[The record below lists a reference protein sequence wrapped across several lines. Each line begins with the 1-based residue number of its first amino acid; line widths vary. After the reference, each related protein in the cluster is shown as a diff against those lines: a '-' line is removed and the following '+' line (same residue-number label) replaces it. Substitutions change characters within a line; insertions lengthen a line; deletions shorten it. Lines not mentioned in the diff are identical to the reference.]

1 MRSPARA
8 ALIGAI
14 IAAVMTLPGLGT
26 GTLWDNSE
34 TAYGEVA
41 REILRL
47 HDVVVMHLNGAPWFV
62 QPPLYFWVAAGFAK
76 FFGLST
82 FALRL
87 PAALATIAMGAMV
100 AYAVSRAAGAR
111 AGLYATVILSTS
123 LMQAV
128 VGRLAIMDGLLDLAV
143 AFTAFWWFRALQ
155 TGRAGYLYAGSAAV
169 AFGFLA
175 KGPVAPAIALLV
187 IAAFY
192 FWNRRTDATFA
203 PRVSSIAVAILIF
216 AAVVSPW
223 FIALIVRTGTHSI
236 GELIGHY
243 TIGRYT
249 STIENQAGPFW
260 YYIPVLILGFFPW
273 IAFLPAAVAF
283 GWSVLKNAPD
293 GAEIA
298 PLVRLALVWIV
309 LPFVFFS
316 FAKTKLPNYIALEFP
331 PLALLV
337 ALYVDAVVR
346 SRHRRSLVISSA
358 MIPVTILLVA
368 VAISIFLRNNR
379 LTADAHE
386 ISGALTLIGAMIF
399 AGSIV
404 TAFLFLSERTARY
417 AAYFLG
423 TTACAAIL
431 TLVFA
436 VLPQAER
443 FKPVPRLAAIIQQ
456 LRQPG
461 DAVAIEG
468 VPGGNALLFY
478 TQPPI
483 ASLAAA
489 NLPTSATQTTPR
501 MVICEASRA
510 FVVVS
515 RRRPPHDPAYGRRR
529 HLLAVDDH
537 DALLLYDGPRCAPI
551 SGSGD

>member
-1 MRSPARA
+1 MRYPARA
-8 ALIGAI
+8 ALIGAL
-14 IAAVMTLPGLGT
+14 IAAVMTVPGLGT

-41 REILRL
+41 REILRF
-47 HDVVVMHLNGAPWFV
+47 HDVVVLHLNGTPWFV
-62 QPPLYFWVAAGFAK
+62 QPPLYFWLAAIFAK
-76 FFGLST
+76 FFGLSS

-87 PAALATIAMGAMV
+87 PSALATIAMGALV
-100 AYAVSRAAGAR
+100 AYAVSRAAGVR
-111 AGLYATVILSTS
+111 AGLYATLILSTS

-128 VGRLAIMDGLLDLAV
+128 VGRLAIMDALLDLAV
-143 AFTAFWWFRALQ
+143 ACAVFWWFRALQ
-155 TGRAGYLYAGSAAV
+155 TGRAGYLYAGSAAA

-192 FWNRRTDATFA
+192 VWNRRAGATLA
-203 PRVSSIAVAILIF
+203 PRASSIAVAILIF
-216 AAVVSPW
+216 AALVSPW
-223 FIALIVRTGTHSI
+223 FIALLLRTGTHSI

-260 YYIPVLILGFFPW
+260 YYGPVLILGFFPW

-283 GWSVLKNAPD
+283 GWGVLKNSTD
-293 GAEIA
+293 EGEIA
-298 PLVRLALVWIV
+298 PLVRLALVWIL

-316 FAKTKLPNYIALEFP
+316 LAKTKLPNYIALEFP

-337 ALYVDAVVR
+337 ALYADAVVR
-346 SRHRRSLVISSA
+346 SRHRRSLVVSSA
-358 MIPVTILLVA
+358 MIPVTTLLVA
-368 VAISIFLRNNR
+368 IAISIFLRNNR
-379 LTADAHE
+379 LTADAHA
-386 ISGALTLIGAMIF
+386 ISGALVLIGAMIF

-404 TAFLFLSERTARY
+404 TALLFVWGRTAGD

-423 TTACAAIL
+423 ATACAAVL

-443 FKPVPRLAAIIQQ
+443 FKPVPRLAAIIEQMH
-456 LRQPG
+456 QPG
-461 DAVAIEG
+461 DVVAIEG

-489 NLPTSATQTTPR
+489 NLPTSAAQITSR
-501 MVICEASRA
+501 MVICGASRA
-510 FVVVS
+510 FVVAS
-515 RRRPPHDPAYGRRR
+515 RRRPPVDPAYGRHR
-529 HLLAVDDH
+529 HVVAVDDH
-537 DALLLYDGPRCAPI
+537 DALLLYDGPRCPPL
-551 SGSGD
+551 SGRD